1 MDPGPAAGYNACVT
15 EEGRAVDDFL
25 DDSEVFGALPLDVR
39 RALGDLLLP
48 VSIEGGD
55 VLMREGDEPDGL
67 YLLRAGRLQARVGEG
82 DELVVLG
89 EIGRG
94 EVVGESALLTDQR
107 RSATVVALRD
117 SELLHLP
124 VAAFERLVGDHPGFL
139 RPITAQVVRRML
151 QAQRRPTGSRP
162 VSTVAVLTLHP
173 TAVAV
178 DVSGDLADA
187 LVGVMGR
194 AVILQHDDGT
204 DGRTEVERA
213 QAIEADHDLVV
224 YRSGPEVDD
233 WTRRSLRQADAVVL
247 VADAGEQPVLTGIE
261 ELVAERQKAV
271 EAPVELVLAH
281 PYEREAPHGT
291 RHWLLPR
298 SVRRHHHVRAGDAR
312 DAARVARLVTNQ
324 GIGLVLSGGGAR
336 SMAEIG
342 VVRAMHE
349 LGIPI
354 DAVGG
359 TSAGALVAGAVARGW
374 PVDRITSVLHRGMV
388 EGPNPV
394 DFTVPFTSLAAGRR
408 MTDRL
413 REAAGEI
420 DIEDL
425 WLDYFCVSTN
435 LSRNA
440 AKIHRRGRGW
450 RAVRASMSIPGVFPP
465 VADDGDVLVDGGLVD
480 NLPVGE
486 MRRGHDGITVVA
498 VDVGVHRGM
507 SAGDLP
513 DSTVVHGWRLVLD
526 RLHPRRRSPRIAG
539 ILTVLSR
546 LTELGGGKA
555 SVHEDGGEVLVR
567 PDVER
572 FPMLDFSR
580 FDALVEVGHAEGLA
594 VLGPWWEEQ
603 RRVA

>member
-1 MDPGPAAGYNACVT
+1 MDPDGRAGYNACVT
-15 EEGRAVDDFL
+15 AAGRTVDQFL
-25 DDSEVFGALPLDVR
+25 DDSEVFGALPAPVR
-39 RALGDLLLP
+39 RALGELLLP
-48 VSIEGGD
+48 VSVEGGE
-55 VLMREGDEPDGL
+55 VLMREGDEADGL
-67 YLLRAGRLQARVGEG
+67 YLVRAGRLQARVGSDG
-82 DELVVLG
+82 DLVVLG

-124 VAAFERLVGDHPGFL
+124 VEAFERLVGEHPGFL
-139 RPITAQVVRRML
+139 RPVTAQVVRRML
-151 QAQRRPTGSRP
+151 DAQRGPGRSRP
-162 VSTVAVLTLHP
+162 VSTVAVLALHP
-173 TAVAV
+173 TTIVAEAA
-178 DVSGDLADA
+178 SDLAEA

-194 AVILQHDDGT
+194 AVILEHGEGADAPT
-204 DGRTEVERA
+204 DVERA

-224 YRSGPEVDD
+224 YRSGPEVDA
-233 WTRRSLRQADAVVL
+233 WTLRSLRQADAVVL
-247 VADAGEQPVLTGIE
+247 VGDADELPALTAIE
-261 ELVAERQKAV
+261 ALVAERQKAV

-281 PYEREAPHGT
+281 PYERESPQGT
-291 RHWLLPR
+291 RHWLLAR
-298 SVRRHHHVRAGDAR
+298 NVRRHHHVRAGDAH
-312 DAARVARLVTNQ
+312 DASRVARLVTNQ

-336 SMAEIG
+336 SMAEVG
-342 VVRAMHE
+342 VVRAMQE

-374 PVDRITSVLHRGMV
+374 PVDRITRVLRRGMV
-388 EGPNPV
+388 EGSNPV

-440 AKIHRRGRGW
+440 AKIHRQGRGW

-507 SAGDLP
+507 AAGDLP
-513 DSTVVHGWRLVLD
+513 DSTVVHGWRVVLD

-539 ILTVLSR
+539 ILTILTR
-546 LTELGGGKA
+546 LTELGGGSA
-555 SVHEDGGEVLVR
+555 SVHEDGGDILIR

-580 FDALVEVGHAEGLA
+580 FDALVEAGHAEALA
-594 VLGPWWEEQ
+594 VLRPWWEDQ
-603 RRVA
+603 QRVA